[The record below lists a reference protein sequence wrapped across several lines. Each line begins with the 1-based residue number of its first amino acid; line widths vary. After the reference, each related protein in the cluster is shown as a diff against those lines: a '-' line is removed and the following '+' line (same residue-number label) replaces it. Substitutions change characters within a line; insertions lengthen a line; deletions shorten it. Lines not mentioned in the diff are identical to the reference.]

1 MPPEFPLFYIIS
13 WIPMNRILK
22 LFTLFVLLFASC
34 SKSTTTDETP
44 TPPVD
49 PVYPEILTFSLE
61 EYPEADIE
69 IDNNENKIYIVLPE
83 GSTLGTATPIF
94 TLSEGATSTPE
105 SGTAM
110 DLSESQAI
118 YLSAESGAARKYTV
132 EASVAPASDAS
143 VTAMYMPDYYADAV
157 QSGKT
162 FTFTL
167 PYGADVTAVT
177 IEATAK
183 DGVTFSPDISQP
195 VDLSQPL
202 TLTSTTAD
210 GKTSLQYTVKAVIS
224 EQEHAVRGVY
234 LPSPSHTNSFLSYS
248 KICESIDLL
257 DELNFNCLFVCAWA
271 QTKTAWDSDVLLAN
285 TNYSSASQGNMYAS
299 YSGGSGD
306 ALHDIIEVA
315 HSKGIRVI
323 LWFEYGFMHGNG
335 GVNMSDPLL
344 AKHPDWIGINS
355 KGEYSNYNGTD
366 FYLNAYSPEVQ
377 EFMLSLMEEAIE
389 KYPEVDGIQGDDR
402 LPAMPRDSGYDDV
415 TKALYYEDTGS
426 YPPSN
431 PEDSA
436 WVEWRLD
443 RLNGFA
449 RAMSERLRPK
459 KEGLIVCFAPNKYPW
474 CEGVLMQDWPQWIAD
489 GAVDLLTVQFY
500 VTVSYEY
507 DVKQALG
514 YVEQNTSE
522 NILNPAM
529 ILKNGDSILM
539 EQILVSELKYNR
551 SVGTCGESQFWF
563 EGLKTDH
570 VQKVFKAFYPA
581 KAIFPL

>member
-1 MPPEFPLFYIIS
+1 MIQ
-13 WIPMNRILK
+13 MNRISV
-22 LFTLFVLLFASC
+22 FFAFFVLLFASC
-34 SKSTTTDETP
+34 SKSTPADETP

-49 PVYPEILTFSLE
+49 PVYPEIVTFSLE
-61 EYPEADIE
+61 EYPEADIK
-69 IDNNENKIYIVLPE
+69 IDNNENKIYVVLPE
-83 GSTLGTATPIF
+83 GSTLGIATMIF
-94 TLSEGATSTPE
+94 TLSEGATSNPE
-105 SGTAM
+105 SGTSI
-110 DLSESQAI
+110 DLTEPQAI
-118 YLSAESGAARKYTV
+118 YLSTESGAARKYTV
-132 EASVAPASDAS
+132 EASIAPSSDSS
-143 VTAMYMPDYYADAV
+143 VTALYMPDYYADAV

-162 FTFTL
+162 FTFTV
-167 PYGADVTAVT
+167 PYGADLASVTL
-177 IEATAK
+177 EATTRE
-183 DGVTFSPDISQP
+183 GVTFTPDLSQP
-195 VDLSQPL
+195 VDLTKPI
-202 TLTSTTAD
+202 TLTATTAS
-210 GKTSLQYTVKAVIS
+210 GNSSSEYTVIANVA

-257 DELNFNCLFVCAWA
+257 DELNFNCLFVCVWA
-271 QTKTAWDSDVLLAN
+271 QTKVAWNSELLLAN
-285 TNYSSASQGNMYAS
+285 TTYSTASQGNMYAS

-315 HSKGIRVI
+315 HAKGIRVI
-323 LWFEYGFMHGNG
+323 FWFEYGFMHGNG

-355 KGEYSNYNGTD
+355 KDGYSNYNGTD
-366 FYLNAYSPEVQ
+366 YYLNAYSPEVQ
-377 EFMLSLMEEAIE
+377 EFMLGLMEEAIE

-415 TKALYYEDTGS
+415 TRALYYEDTGS

-431 PEDSA
+431 YDDSA

-507 DVKQALG
+507 DIRQALG

-539 EQILVSELKYNR
+539 EQILVSELKFNR

-570 VQKVFKAFYPA
+570 VQKVFRAFYPG
-581 KAIFPL
+581 KAVFPL